1 LQAGVE
7 VLIRLQRVDS
17 LIEILSIEIEG
28 GFNVICGSR
37 EICRRALDDHRAI
50 SALYIPGSRS
60 KVAWKV
66 KRNLNIRRAFT
77 VNQLI
82 EILLDSHEEVIFV
95 EHDALLFEEC
105 DFPTFEDLVMLLR
118 QLGRDRTIFYF
129 SCCRDRVFELI
140 TKMADRYVYV
150 EREANGYYISDVSYD
165 GVRQLFCPKNAQLTL
180 EAF

>member
-1 LQAGVE
+1 MQAGVE
-7 VLIRLQRVDS
+7 VLIRLQR
-17 LIEILSIEIEG
+17 
-28 GFNVICGSR
+28 
-37 EICRRALDDHRAI
+37 AI
-50 SALYIPGSRS
+50 SALYIAGSRF

-95 EHDALLFEEC
+95 EHDALL
-105 DFPTFEDLVMLLR
+105 VMLLR
-118 QLGRDRTIFYF
+118 QLGRDRTIFYL

>member
-1 LQAGVE
+1 M
-7 VLIRLQRVDS
+7 
-17 LIEILSIEIEG
+17 
-28 GFNVICGSR
+28 
-37 EICRRALDDHRAI
+37 
-50 SALYIPGSRS
+50 
-60 KVAWKV
+60 
-66 KRNLNIRRAFT
+66 KRNLNIHRAFT

-82 EILLDSHEEVIFV
+82 EILLDSHEEVILV
-95 EHDALLFEEC
+95 GHDALLFEEC

-118 QLGRDRTIFYF
+118 QLRRDRTVFYF

-165 GVRQLFCPKNAQLTL
+165 GVRQLFCPKNAQFTL